1 MRHLPPITEAAF
13 QKMVLALARLHGWK
27 SAHFRA
33 SLNARGKWQTA
44 VAGDGVGFPDL
55 VLCHDGKGGH
65 VPRVLFVELKTDTGR
80 IRPEQ
85 REWIAAINAAG
96 GTAVVWRP
104 GDWPQI
110 EKELRG

>member
-1 MRHLPPITEAAF
+1 VRVAVSEATF
-13 QKMVLALARLHGWK
+13 QKQVIQYARLMGWR

-44 VAGDGVGFPDL
+44 VAGDGVGFVDL
-55 VLCHDGKGGH
+55 VLVKD
-65 VPRVLFVELKTDTGR
+65 RVIFAELKTDTGR

-85 REWIAAINAAG
+85 REWIEAINAAG

-104 GDWPQI
+104 SDWPQI
-110 EKELRG
+110 QRELES